1 MMDKLQ
7 GALLNA
13 TVIAA
18 IIGLVEVILRRI
30 WEKRDKKSGVTAKLD
45 RLEQML
51 AAHIADDERY
61 KAETKRARVLQ
72 FNKEIREGTRHSEEE
87 FIEILKVVDEYEDY
101 CDTHPEF
108 PNNRAVTAISNI
120 KTTYEKVNR
129 TNDFAK

>member
-45 RLEQML
+45 TLEKML

-61 KAETKRARVLQ
+61 KAETKRARILQ
-72 FNKEIREGTRHSEEE
+72 FNKEIRECSRHSEEE
-87 FIEILKVVDEYEDY
+87 FVEILKVVDEYEDY
-101 CDTHPEF
+101 CNTHPEF
-108 PNNRAVTAISNI
+108 PNNRTRAAEKFISE
-120 KTTYEKVNR
+120 TYDECLRENK
-129 TNDFAK
+129 FL